1 MKDALTR
8 YTPANYDN
16 SMEVCE
22 GGCWVDADE
31 AEAELRR
38 LESELTAVT
47 ENWNHMHEAFK
58 AERAAK
64 RELLEALKRLRS
76 ADSTTELVLAIQSA
90 DDAIAKH
97 GG

>member
-1 MKDALTR
+1 MSKALTR
-8 YTPANYDN
+8 YTPSNYDN

-38 LESELTAVT
+38 LEAL
-47 ENWNHMHEAFK
+47 
-58 AERAAK
+58 AEMRRIALLDEMQK
-64 RELLEALKRLRS
+64 SKQLLEALVNALELIEALSVFEGDTVRS
-76 ADSTTELVLAIQSA
+76 IRA
-90 DDAIAKH
+90 AIAKH